1 MDWEDLLVGVGV
13 VLLLAAAWLMYG
25 LPGVLALLG
34 GVLVSAGL
42 WIAACQH
49 NCFNQSIT
57 ISLQDCK
64 D

>member
-42 WIAACQH
+42 WIAAWQH
-49 NCFNQSIT
+49 ENKTKQ
-57 ISLQDCK
+57 
-64 D
+64 